1 MDAFAPKAGCVDAVH
16 PTATNPPSTT
26 TRVLVALG
34 AIPKDETHGRNWLIE
49 VKSKHLLDIPL
60 LLKAVHDPEL
70 TTSMAG
76 DVAHVDWERL
86 RPRMGFGVAVSMAER
101 FLPLLNGMLRMQ
113 FSGFQE
119 LTLKGITGTRDN
131 GGPFQ
136 LVWDDVR
143 ITTVQ
148 AHEEAQRYLD
158 SGGPT
163 LGPVYRL
170 AQINAALSESLLYFG
185 RRTEPFFGLYKAY
198 EVVVDTI
205 GPDGI
210 QNLGIPTN
218 ACERFTRAANDPEI
232 SGIYARHSKR
242 YSEVPSN
249 PMSEFEARQFIAY
262 LLAHWTSALAKAHGI
277 AGWTVI

>member
-1 MDAFAPKAGCVDAVH
+1 MDAFVPKAGCVDAVH
-16 PTATNPPSTT
+16 PTATNPPGTT
-26 TRVLVALG
+26 TRVVVALG
-34 AIPKDETHGRNWLIE
+34 AIPKDETHGRNWLLE
-49 VKSKHLLDIPL
+49 VKSKHPLDIPL

-70 TTSMAG
+70 TTAMAG
-76 DVAHVDWERL
+76 DVAHVHWERL
-86 RPRMGFGVAVSMAER
+86 RPRMDFGAAVSMAER

-136 LVWDDVR
+136 LVWDDVK

-148 AHEEAQRYLD
+148 DHEEAQRYLD

-170 AQINAALSESLLYFG
+170 AQINAALSEALLYFG

-198 EVVVDTI
+198 EVVLDTI
-205 GPDGI
+205 GLDGI
-210 QNLGIPTN
+210 QSLGIPTN

-277 AGWTVI
+277 TGWTVV